1 MELEKKEAYNI
12 RAEQALLGTVLSHN
26 EAIYRIIRMV
36 CIEDF
41 FEPVHQRIYG
51 AILELVGE
59 GRIASPVTL
68 KNYFD
73 RDEALDD
80 IGGAE
85 YLARLAGFSVPP
97 SNLADYAR
105 LIVDLH
111 QRRALDALCEDT
123 LLQLHSQNTS
133 SAVDVAS
140 NMLSAATKIITTSA
154 NDNSKKIKDAFEE
167 IYETL
172 KSPEPAYRASTGLKV
187 VDAGMGGGMQKGRVY
202 AFLAPAKCGKT
213 MMATTISNNLCDGG
227 HKHLF
232 VCAEMG
238 SREITER
245 MLGQRLRVP
254 TKAFRERNNIELI
267 TAVANQIGGKNAV
280 LPNVI
285 FEDEPGIELERLKIV
300 IEKHI
305 HKNKIE
311 GFILDY
317 YQLVTGQERHQSQA
331 QHLENVANWI
341 HRVCKKRNIWCLL
354 LVQANDEGKVLGSRG
369 LDRACDQKYM
379 IERPLDEQNDPVGS
393 MMWLKMK
400 LSRYTLLLY
409 LGKESAPTLRINNN
423 GTHLEEV

>member
-12 RAEQALLGTVLSHN
+12 CAEQALLGTVLSHN
-26 EAIYRIIRMV
+26 ETMHRITQIICV
-36 CIEDF
+36 ADF
-41 FEPVHQRIYG
+41 YEPVHRRIYE
-51 AILELVGE
+51 AILNIMLNG
-59 GRIASPVTL
+59 GTASPVTL

-73 RDEALDD
+73 RDEALED

-85 YLARLAGFSVPP
+85 YLARLTGFSMAIV
-97 SNLADYAR
+97 NLEDYAR

-111 QRRALDALCEDT
+111 QRRALDELCEDT

-133 SAVDVAS
+133 SAVDVVS
-140 NMLSAATKIITTSA
+140 DMLSAATKIITTSA
-154 NDNSKKIKDAFEE
+154 NDNSKKIRDVFEE

-172 KSPEPAYRASTGLKV
+172 KTPEPPYKASTGLKV
-187 VDAGMGGGMQKGRVY
+187 VDAGMSGGMQKGRVY

-213 MMATTISNNLCDGG
+213 MMATTISNHLCDGG

-245 MLGQRLRVP
+245 MLGQRLGVP
-254 TKAFRERNNIELI
+254 TKAFRERNNTKLI
-267 TAVANQIGGKNAV
+267 TDVANQINGKHAV

-300 IEKHI
+300 IEKHV

-400 LSRYTLLLY
+400 LSRYTPLLY
-409 LGKESAPTLRINNN
+409 LGKEAAPTLRINNN
-423 GTHLEEV
+423 GTHLEEI